1 MKFTFLL
8 IAPFLLAA
16 CVPEKPEEQQIAPS
30 IQQEMDLHKD
40 CMQGFGYM
48 DPASQ
53 NGFFGEK

>member
-1 MKFTFLL
+1 MKFAFLL
-8 IAPFLLAA
+8 ITPFLLAA
-16 CVPEKPEEQQIAPS
+16 CVPDKTEEAKIGPD

-40 CMQGFGYM
+40 RMQGFGYI